1 MKNEKRL
8 HLQSILIAMSTL
20 NLYRSIKI
28 AQEASKKLFA
38 VLIDPDKVSLSE
50 VESLI
55 GQSITAKVDVF
66 LVGGSLVTDDSLEQ
80 LVKFIK
86 KNCSIPV
93 ILFPGSPLQLT
104 RYADA
109 LLFLSLISGRNADFL
124 IGQHVTAA
132 PMIKSLDL
140 EVIPTGYMLI
150 DGGKATTAS
159 YISNTNPI
167 PHNKPA
173 IACCTALAGSYLGLK
188 MIYMD
193 TGSGA
198 ESHVSLN
205 MVKAVRETID
215 LPLIIGGGIREPET
229 AYNICKAGA
238 DMIVV
243 GTAIEKDSS
252 IIFELSEAIHSA
264 KG

>member
-1 MKNEKRL
+1 
-8 HLQSILIAMSTL
+8 MSTV
-20 NLYRSIKI
+20 NLYQHIKN
-28 AQEASKKLFA
+28 AQKASKKLFA
-38 VLIDPDKVSLSE
+38 VLIDPDKVNLKQ
-50 VESLI
+50 VELLI
-55 GQSITAKVDVF
+55 EQATTAQVDIF

-80 LVKFIK
+80 LVKYIK
-86 KNCSIPV
+86 KNCTIPV
-93 ILFPGSPLQLT
+93 ILFPGSPVQLT

-109 LLFLSLISGRNADFL
+109 MLFLSLISGRNADFL

-132 PMIKSLDL
+132 PMIKSLKLD
-140 EVIPTGYMLI
+140 VISTGYMLI

-167 PHNKPA
+167 PLNKPA
-173 IACCTALAGSYLGLK
+173 IACCTALAGAYLGLK

-198 ESHVSLN
+198 ETHVQLD
-205 MVKAVRETID
+205 MVKAVRETVD

-238 DMIVV
+238 DIIVV

-252 IIFELSEAIHSA
+252 VIFELSDAIHSV
-264 KG
+264 KPV